1 MLLCGK
7 STMRTKTEMSDSGE
21 FIKLQ
26 NKEIREQVFEQ
37 LLMKITMGEW
47 KPGTKIPSENELSNA
62 MGVSRISVREAIQKL
77 VAINLV
83 ETFRGKGTYV
93 KSFSANNYLKAMTPM
108 LFLSRDDIKSVVEYR
123 KILEIGIID
132 IFMKHVEKR
141 DIDALKKILQ
151 KMEYFYDKRNL
162 SKYKEY
168 DVSFHMKLYEMTDNP
183 FIIKISSIVRD
194 VINSAIAGALTEEGA
209 REGIEF
215 HSQILKFIEENNTVQ
230 LKKIT
235 NELFEKVEEEIER
248 IEV

>member
-1 MLLCGK
+1 MN
-7 STMRTKTEMSDSGE
+7 DSGE
-21 FIKLQ
+21 LIKLQ

-47 KPGTKIPSENELSNA
+47 KAGTKIPSENELTKA

-77 VAINLV
+77 IAINLV

-93 KSFSANNYLKAMTPM
+93 KSYSANNYLKSMTPM
-108 LFLSRDDIKSVVEYR
+108 LFLSRDDIRAVVEYR

-141 DIDALKKILQ
+141 DIDALKKMLQ
-151 KMEYFYDKRNL
+151 KMEYFYEKRNL
-162 SKYKEY
+162 NKYKEY

-183 FIIKISSIVRD
+183 FIVKISNIVRD
-194 VINSAIAGALTEEGA
+194 VINSAIGGALTEEGA

-215 HSQILKFIEENNTVQ
+215 HSQILNCIEENDAER

-235 NELFEKVEEEIER
+235 AELFEKVEEDIEKM
-248 IEV
+248 EN